1 MKLFL
6 DFFPVVLFFIVFKF
20 FDVFTATAV
29 AIGATVLQIIWL
41 RVKFGRVEMMQWIS
55 LGLISVFGGATLL
68 LHDET
73 FIKFKPS
80 VLYVVMALALWVGH
94 FGFGKNFLKTLMS
107 EQIQVPEQ
115 VWQVLVHAWGAFF
128 LMMAGL
134 NLWVAYNF
142 DTNTWVNFKLFGGM
156 GLMFVFVV
164 LQAIYLSS
172 KAISPPEEQDSSHT
186 NLDPQVSS
194 EMKGQIA
201 NPGSSTAHE
210 HPKGP

>member
-94 FGFGKNFLKTLMS
+94 F
-107 EQIQVPEQ
+107 
-115 VWQVLVHAWGAFF
+115 
-128 LMMAGL
+128 
-134 NLWVAYNF
+134 
-142 DTNTWVNFKLFGGM
+142 
-156 GLMFVFVV
+156 
-164 LQAIYLSS
+164 
-172 KAISPPEEQDSSHT
+172 
-186 NLDPQVSS
+186 
-194 EMKGQIA
+194 
-201 NPGSSTAHE
+201 
-210 HPKGP
+210 